1 MPRVR
6 VARAASFQPSL
17 ISSRENRW
25 VQRFRAALAGKS
37 EQAGGWSGI
46 EGVRLVEE
54 ALRSQIPIEALL
66 VSESGRKHLERLA
79 PSLRADF
86 ELLATTDRIFEGVA
100 GTEAPQG
107 IAALVKPKLASF
119 DDLLRGAGAPL
130 VVVLVGVQDPGNTG
144 TILRTAEAM
153 GASGVAACRA
163 GSIGTAHPF
172 SPKVLRASAGSAFRL
187 PILDGVA
194 VSILQTQLRVSNI
207 YSFAATSS
215 REHSKQTVPL
225 APWQA
230 DLRGA
235 VAFFIGNEGAGLPAE
250 VEHSTDATIRIPSA
264 PTPQGAGGVE
274 SLNVAMAATILLYE
288 AARQRTIDAI
298 AIQAESQ
305 GAEGLRKT

>member
-1 MPRVR
+1 
-6 VARAASFQPSL
+6 
-17 ISSRENRW
+17 

-54 ALRSQIPIEALL
+54 ALHSDIPVEAIL
-66 VSESGRKHLERLA
+66 VSESGRKHLDRLS
-79 PSLRADF
+79 PSLRSDF
-86 ELLATTDRIFEGVA
+86 ELLATTDRIFESVSA
-100 GTEAPQG
+100 AEAPQG
-107 IAALVKPKLASF
+107 IAALVKPKQASF
-119 DDLLRGAGAPL
+119 DDLLRGTGAPL

-215 REHSKQTVPL
+215 REHSKQTRAL

-230 DLRGA
+230 DLRGP

-250 VEHSTDATIRIPSA
+250 VEHATDATIRIPSA
-264 PTPQGAGGVE
+264 PSPEAAGGEVE
-274 SLNVAMAATILLYE
+274 SLNAAMAATILLYE
-288 AARQRTIDAI
+288 AARQRIRG
-298 AIQAESQ
+298 S
-305 GAEGLRKT
+305 GASEAGPPATKGMHKA